1 MKFLVS
7 LLAGIS
13 VIGVLGASA
22 SRAADLP
29 PPPPPQ
35 YVEVVEGNPNCFY
48 LRADVGASF
57 SQDPSVTQLGGVGFT
72 NEKLKDRALIEVGT
86 GCQVTSNIRLEATAG
101 YRFRSSLTEECGC
114 LDADIETYTG
124 FINAFWDITYFRST
138 GFTPYVGAGA
148 GIAHHRFTNVNLPAG
163 AGKGNSTDF
172 AYNLTAGVSY
182 DLTDN
187 IKMDV
192 AYRFVDLG
200 VGVSEGTAHIR
211 ADNLRAHEVKLGVR
225 YHFGDW

>member
-1 MKFLVS
+1 MKFRVV
-7 LLAGIS
+7 LLA
-13 VIGVLGASA
+13 VNTV
-22 SRAADLP
+22 RAADLP

-35 YVEVVEGNPNCFY
+35 YVEVVDEDPNCFY

-57 SQDPSVTQLGGVGFT
+57 NQDPTVTQLGVGGFT
-72 NEKLKDRALIEVGT
+72 NEKFKDRALIEVGA
-86 GCQVTSNIRLEATAG
+86 GCQVTENIRLEANAG
-101 YRFRSSLTEECGC
+101 YRFRSSLTEACGC
-114 LDADIETYTG
+114 LDADLATYTG
-124 FINAFWDITYFRST
+124 FINAFWDITYFNGT
-138 GFTPYVGAGA
+138 GFTPYIGAGA
-148 GIAHHRFTNVNLPAG
+148 GIAHHRFTHVNLPAG
-163 AGKGNSTDF
+163 ASKGNSTDL

-200 VGVSEGTAHIR
+200 VGVSEGTAHLR
-211 ADNLRAHEVKLGVR
+211 AADLRAHEVKLGVR